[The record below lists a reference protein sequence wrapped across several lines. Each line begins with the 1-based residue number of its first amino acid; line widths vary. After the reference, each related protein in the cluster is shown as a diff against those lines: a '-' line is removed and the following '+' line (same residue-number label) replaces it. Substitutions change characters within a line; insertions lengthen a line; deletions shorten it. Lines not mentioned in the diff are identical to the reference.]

1 MAIENKFLEYGLS
14 KDAYVAFDAL
24 TLKDFIV
31 ENLNDSGQF
40 TDQIYEGSN
49 MSAVIDIVAY
59 SYHVLMFYLNTAA
72 SESTFDQA
80 TIYENMNK
88 IVKFIGY
95 KPTGKQTSLVAINAT
110 ATDALAPG
118 SWTIKRNSFF
128 MLDGIQYTALEDYVF
143 DKTLTGEEVIS
154 ALSNSMV
161 LYQGTNVEYPTY
173 IAEGEPFEILPIV
186 DTNIVDNSDDRFIA
200 DNTISVYVKELLD
213 SKYYIYTEVDN
224 LYLHN
229 GAERVY
235 EKRLNEL
242 GNFEIKFGNGSF
254 GKTLELGD
262 EVAIYYIKSDNEKG
276 IISPNTING
285 NKLFNYNTQRF
296 TTIFKDV
303 FTLFDETNFIDS
315 TNNSGI
321 VFNNPLNSS
330 IVTME
335 ESVDDIRATAPKLVA
350 SQLRLVSDVDYEK
363 FLIKNVPGILRSVK
377 VLSNK
382 SYINEYLQYFY
393 DICVD
398 PYKHNRVLINQVN
411 FADACD
417 FNNINIFCVPTFK
430 QPLDGTYPEFLSSAF
445 KNLVVDLTAEKKI
458 ISAEVVPRDPIY
470 MANSIGFTNADPT
483 VDTVNESSLVIVRE
497 NSNKINKNTL
507 KVRVEDEIKKFFDPG
522 VNELGQYV
530 NITELTSSILGIEGV
545 KSVKTVNNKL
555 NISYDGVSLLSWN
568 PLYPESDINIIT
580 QSILLPSF
588 KFPYLYNPV
597 SMSALITVVDE

>member
-568 PLYPESDINIIT
+568 PLYPDSDINIIT

>member
-458 ISAEVVPRDPIY
+458 ISAEVVPHDPIY

>member
-445 KNLVVDLTAEKKI
+445 KNLIVDLTAEKKI

-530 NITELTSSILGIEGV
+530 NITELTSSILGIKV
-545 KSVKTVNNKL
+545 L
-555 NISYDGVSLLSWN
+555 SLLR
-568 PLYPESDINIIT
+568 
-580 QSILLPSF
+580 LLTTS
-588 KFPYLYNPV
+588 
-597 SMSALITVVDE
+597 